1 MLNFDGTTAIDKSL
15 GGGLAR
21 GLARSKTAFDG
32 SYDVSV
38 LADAE
43 EGSQG
48 GRKGFIGVQM
58 GLLASNPVI
67 TGVGDRLR
75 SVRSP
80 VWSQPR
86 KKNGEGT
93 DWWGH
98 DVSRRRNKGS
108 EARWLP
114 CCTGHWAEGEGKEG
128 KAAR

>member
-1 MLNFDGTTAIDKSL
+1 MLNFDGTATIDKSL

-75 SVRSP
+75 SVESP
-80 VWSQPR
+80 IW
-86 KKNGEGT
+86 
-93 DWWGH
+93 
-98 DVSRRRNKGS
+98 SRRGRRKGKETDRWGQCGS
-108 EARWLP
+108 E
-114 CCTGHWAEGEGKEG
+114 TGREGKHRWAGPYCQSE
-128 KAAR
+128 RR